1 MAPFD
6 TMRRLTRPQLPRE
19 LLEYGQMIIW
29 HPCLGR
35 HPWRTLEPCPPC
47 SCCFG
52 RTMPCTR
59 HLALAVPAAVALA
72 YAVAVLLVSQG
83 QAESLAWVTVTSFNG
98 SAGASNVWSFVDSYR
113 LNGETQ
119 TSFCPVVQSSDT
131 SSWVPCLFN
140 PSFHAPPPLASFSSG
155 GVDLSAASAAMKP
168 WGGAAAALTVAM
180 ALTFVFG
187 VCPSLRMAPPG
198 RAEGSPTTASLVAAF
213 AAFGVAAAAC
223 EGAFLGTFDERVF
236 LPLLA
241 NATAFSLEPT
251 TPFPPAAGAPPF
263 ILSPGEAQPLCIAA
277 IALAVAPSVSWE
289 RSRASVRARAQR

>member
-1 MAPFD
+1 MCPFD

-19 LLEYGQMIIW
+19 LLEYGQPVIR

-35 HPWRTLEPCPPC
+35 HPWRTLQPCPPC
-47 SCCFG
+47 GCCFG

-98 SAGASNVWSFVDSYR
+98 SAGASSVWSFVDSYR

-119 TSFCPVVQSSDT
+119 TSFCPVVQSSER
-131 SSWVPCLFN
+131 WVPCLFN
-140 PSFHAPPPLASFSSG
+140 PSFHNPPPLASFAS
-155 GVDLSAASAAMKP
+155 GVDLAAASAAMKP

-180 ALTFVFG
+180 ALTFALG

-213 AAFGVAAAAC
+213 VAFGVAAASC
-223 EGAFLGTFDERVF
+223 EGVFLGTFDERVF

-241 NATAFSLEPT
+241 NTTAFSLEPT
-251 TPFPPAAGAPPF
+251 TPFPPTARAPPF
-263 ILSPGEAQPLCIAA
+263 ILSHGEAQPLCIAA

-289 RSRASVRARAQR
+289 CARASVRARAQR